1 MKWSDLIKVSVLL
14 SLSGSLFAKNIPDYS
29 PSGKLT
35 QTFPRHAGQVPVA
48 YNFCFRLPPAGRK
61 PGSPFPL
68 ALGKLPDLEQP
79 DGARA

>member
-1 MKWSDLIKVSVLL
+1 MKWSDLINVSVLL

-48 YNFCFRLPPAGRK
+48 YNFRRSFARIEHA
-61 PGSPFPL
+61 
-68 ALGKLPDLEQP
+68 DLEKGP
-79 DGARA
+79 SFLSVSG